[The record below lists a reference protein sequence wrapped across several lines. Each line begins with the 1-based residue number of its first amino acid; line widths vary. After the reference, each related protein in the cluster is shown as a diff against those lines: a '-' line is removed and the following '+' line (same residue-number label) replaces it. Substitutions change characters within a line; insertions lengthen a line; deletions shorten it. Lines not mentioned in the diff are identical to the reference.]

1 MKGRD
6 LHVITVV
13 GSLNIDFI
21 TMADRYPKL
30 GETIIGESFSQAYGG
45 KGANQAVAAAKLSS
59 KVNLIGA
66 VGQDT
71 FGDEYLAYLEKQ
83 AVSTNNVE
91 RVTHHTGTASI
102 TIAEEDNAIIV
113 TPGANYSLT
122 PADIDR
128 HQDIIKQSALVLI
141 QLEVKNDTVERAL
154 EIAYEAGVPVILNPA
169 PYRTI
174 PNHWWPMVTY
184 FTPNEHELA
193 LMLKET
199 TLDDEKRQKIIT
211 TRGDKGVTFYDE
223 GEEVAILP
231 PKIHVVDTTG
241 AGDTFNG
248 ALAHFLAQDVP
259 LKDALKMA
267 VYAASMAT
275 TKLGAQS
282 AMPHL
287 TELQAMVD
295 ESYVN

>member
-6 LHVITVV
+6 VQVITVV

-30 GETIIGESFSQAYGG
+30 GETIIGENFCQAYGG

-59 KVNLIGA
+59 QVNMIGA
-66 VGQDT
+66 VGRDT
-71 FGDEYLAYLEKQ
+71 FGDEYLDYLGNQ
-83 AVSTNNVE
+83 NVSTDHVE

-113 TPGANYSLT
+113 TPGANYSLR
-122 PADIDR
+122 PEDVDR
-128 HQDIIKQSALVLI
+128 HKDIIKQSDVVLI
-141 QLEVKNDTVERAL
+141 QLEVKNDTVERTL
-154 EIAYEAGVPVILNPA
+154 EIASEANVPVILNPA

-199 TLDDEKRQKIIT
+199 TLDDEKKQKIIT
-211 TRGDKGVTFYDE
+211 TRGDKGVTYYE
-223 GEEVAILP
+223 GDKEVAILP
-231 PKIHVVDTTG
+231 PKVQVEDTTG

-248 ALAHFLAQDVP
+248 ALAHFLAQNAP
-259 LKDALKMA
+259 LKEALTMA
-267 VYAASMAT
+267 VHAASMAT
-275 TKLGAQS
+275 TKLGAQN
-282 AMPHL
+282 AMPTL
-287 TELQAMVD
+287 SEL
-295 ESYVN
+295 ESLVKQHHGH